1 MSFLLSEALSP
12 SSNSK
17 SKKYC
22 IQKYHLFSDSE
33 YTWFLNNLYC
43 LSTWKFSTVLEE
55 IRGEAYKK
63 GFKYSTSNFHL
74 LSGKIFAWNPLPKTR
89 FSRLLK
95 AWVEGVK
102 ASVVPWGLRRA
113 G

>member
-1 MSFLLSEALSP
+1 M
-12 SSNSK
+12 
-17 SKKYC
+17 
-22 IQKYHLFSDSE
+22 
-33 YTWFLNNLYC
+33 
-43 LSTWKFSTVLEE
+43 LEE
-55 IRGEAYKK
+55 IKAEGYKK

-102 ASVVPWGLRRA
+102 VSVVPCGLRCV